1 MSDRDPS
8 APGAEPG
15 PAPTQV
21 SRRTL
26 LTKLGL
32 AGATAA
38 VGGASTAFAAAA
50 VDDEAFQ
57 DELATYFQDH
67 YVRMTKEEI
76 EQAMARLE
84 RMAKRNFGVDV
95 RISNHPPLENVLFGY
110 ALNISKCKGY
120 RKCVYACVQENNI
133 TRHPQTH
140 YIRVLELNKG
150 SLDLEH
156 GDHYYNPDSVPQS
169 GKFYL
174 PIQCHHCENPPCVR
188 ACPTQAT
195 WKEPDGIVVVDYNWC
210 IGCHYCVVA
219 CPYWARRFNP
229 VAPTLPAD
237 EITRDTHYL
246 GNRPRMRGVIEK
258 CTFCINRT
266 RQGKLPAC
274 QEACP
279 TGARV
284 FGNLLDPNSEI
295 SRILKD
301 KTVFRL
307 KEDLNTDPK
316 FWYYTD

>member
-1 MSDRDPS
+1 MSDHQSSPPNA
-8 APGAEPG
+8 APGSSARK
-15 PAPTQV
+15 V
-21 SRRTL
+21 SRRSL
-26 LTKLGL
+26 LAKLGL
-32 AGATAA
+32 AGTA
-38 VGGASTAFAAAA
+38 TAFAGATTALAAA
-50 VDDEAFQ
+50 AADDEAFR
-57 DELATYFQDH
+57 DAVATYFQDH
-67 YVRMTKEEI
+67 YVRMTKEEV
-76 EQAMARLE
+76 EQAIARLE
-84 RMAKRNFGVDV
+84 RKAKRDYDVNV
-95 RISNHPPLENVLFGY
+95 RISNHPPIQGVLFGY

-120 RKCVYACVQENNI
+120 RKCVYACVEENNI

-140 YIRVLELNKG
+140 YIRVLEMDKG
-150 SLDLEH
+150 SMDLEH
-156 GDHYYNPDSVPQS
+156 SDHYYNPEGVPQK

-174 PIQCHHCENPPCVR
+174 PISCQHCENPPCVR

-229 VAPTLPAD
+229 VTPSIPKDKFNT
-237 EITRDTHYL
+237 DTHYL
-246 GNRPRMRGVIEK
+246 SNRPRMRGVIEK

-274 QEACP
+274 MEACP

-295 SRILKD
+295 SRILRE

-307 KEDLNTDPK
+307 KEDLNTEPK